1 VSKPKG
7 QPTGILEP
15 EPDLLEW
22 SHLPGSYRAQWRN
35 MWQSEWTGLIR
46 HRCLAFEAALG
57 VLPIQPSRTNDGHG
71 VPRTRIVRVLL
82 EHFNNSAVSHF
93 SGKPS
98 ESGRAGIPHSGAASE
113 GRFKASAVVT
123 RRLAEAELR

>member
-1 VSKPKG
+1 MSKIKG

-22 SHLPGSYRAQWRN
+22 SHLPGSSRAQWRN

-57 VLPIQPSRTNDGHG
+57 GLPIQSSRTNDGHG
-71 VPRTRIVRVLL
+71 VSRTRIVRVAL

-98 ESGRAGIPHSGAASE
+98 ESGRWNSPLRRRASR
-113 GRFKASAVVT
+113 GRFKASASDP
-123 RRLAEAELR
+123 ASC